1 MVKVTCNKLTA
12 LPVTAATLA
21 IGLFVFSSTPY
32 SQTMTIP
39 DPDSFNVAQAS
50 SPRAATDDRAKVFAT
65 LNVRREGAVLFAEIA
80 APPMNLLGPE
90 LVRDLVSLI
99 QHAEADDALRVLVF
113 KSADPDYFIPHVDV
127 TRIKEYREEAAKL
140 TGEASIALLFRHLSA
155 SRLVTIAQIEGRVRG
170 AGSEFVLACDMRFA
184 AGESAIFS
192 QPEPA
197 LGVIPGGGG
206 VQHLV
211 RLMGRARA
219 LEVMLSAEDYNAEL
233 AERYGW
239 INRALPANALG
250 DFVRSLA
257 HRIARFPAA
266 GLVAVKDRV
275 NAIALAPAEDFRRDS
290 DLFGEGARNPVAQ
303 SRFQAALKRGFQTR
317 DAEMDL
323 ARMLGELDDR

>member
-1 MVKVTCNKLTA
+1 MHTRKAPEAIDQDRRRL
-12 LPVTAATLA
+12 LGTAAMGIAVAGTADLLPSQLVA
-21 IGLFVFSSTPY
+21 APTGDPVF
-32 SQTMTIP
+32 
-39 DPDSFNVAQAS
+39 D
-50 SPRAATDDRAKVFAT
+50 T
-65 LNVRREGAVLFAEIA
+65 LNVRKEEAVLFAEIA

-99 QHAEADDALRVLVF
+99 QQAEADNALKVLVF
-113 KSADPDYFIPHVDV
+113 KSADPDYFISHVDV
-127 TRIKEYREEAAKL
+127 TKIKEYREEAAKL

-155 SRLVTIAQIEGRVRG
+155 SRLVTIAQIEGRVRA

-184 AGESAIFS
+184 ARESAIFA

-197 LGVIPGGGG
+197 LGVVPGGGG
-206 VQHLV
+206 VQHLA

-219 LEVMLSAEDYNAEL
+219 LEVMLSAEDYDAEL
-233 AERYGW
+233 AEKYGW
-239 INRALPANALG
+239 INRALPAHALN

-266 GLVAVKDRV
+266 GLVTVKERV

-290 DLFGEGARNPVAQ
+290 DLFGEGSRTPEAQ
-303 SRFQAALKRGFQTR
+303 GRFQAALTRGFQTR

-323 ARMLGELDDR
+323 ARLLGELVDR